1 MGWGTLPPHDG
12 KERERGGDGVHDGWH
27 GLTGTIGAF
36 WWGQAGEGAIGE
48 GGDIIVE
55 IRRDLKHC
63 VKENDR
69 EDDKVEEL

>member
-1 MGWGTLPPHDG
+1 MMADMASLAPLAPSDEG
-12 KERERGGDGVHDGWH
+12 K
-27 GLTGTIGAF
+27 
-36 WWGQAGEGAIGE
+36 AGEGAIGE